1 MEEGFFFFRNVEISS
16 FFSTSL
22 HSNLFFL
29 RVQFLRRS
37 TVEATQGKGCIFTER
52 AERFKILILE
62 DRGKIL
68 LGFDFFSFLFFLVA
82 RMRCR
87 EWRKD
92 FFFVMLKLVLF
103 YFSFEFIL
111 FKSFQF
117 LKRSAVEAIQRKG
130 CIFTER
136 AERF

>member
-1 MEEGFFFFRNVEISS
+1 M
-16 FFSTSL
+16 
-22 HSNLFFL
+22 
-29 RVQFLRRS
+29 
-37 TVEATQGKGCIFTER
+37 
-52 AERFKILILE
+52 
-62 DRGKIL
+62 DRGRIL
-68 LGFDFFSFLFFLVA
+68 LAFDFFSFLFFLVA

-117 LKRSAVEAIQRKG
+117 LRRSTVEATQGKG
-130 CIFTER
+130 CIFTEH
-136 AERF
+136 AERFEILILEDELNGSREDSSFLRFLFVSFPFLSC